1 MPPLRLAAVGLVLVL
16 VEIRL
21 GSVMLSL
28 DLVGW
33 VLTAIGMN
41 QLIDVSKWFVWAR
54 NLAITAL
61 VLELVQ
67 MIAPIA
73 LVRVLTEVILRLAVL
88 AFVYC
93 LCTALLQRLGK
104 RDGGYAVT
112 LQVLRVAIPLVT
124 LLGAAFAVLP
134 VPAGVP
140 VGWLYPI
147 QLAGTVVLAVAMW
160 LLGSRYTFTR

>member
-1 MPPLRLAAVGLVLVL
+1 MPPLRLAAVGLLLVL

-61 VLELVQ
+61 VLELVR
-67 MIAPIA
+67 MIAPIV
-73 LVRVLTEVILRLAVL
+73 LVGVLTDVFLRLAVL
-88 AFVYC
+88 AFIYC

-124 LLGAAFAVLP
+124 LLGAVFAVLP
-134 VPAGVP
+134 APAGVP

-147 QLAGTVVLAVAMW
+147 QLAGTVLLAGAMW

>member
-1 MPPLRLAAVGLVLVL
+1 MPPLRLAAVGLLLVL

-28 DLVGW
+28 DLIGW
-33 VLTAIGMN
+33 VLAAMGMN
-41 QLIDVSKWFVWAR
+41 QLIDLDKWFVWAR

-61 VLELVQ
+61 VLELVLF
-67 MIAPIA
+67 ISPIA
-73 LVRVLTEVILRLAVL
+73 LINVLADVFLRLVAL

-93 LCTALLQRLGK
+93 LCSALLQRLGK
-104 RDGGYAVT
+104 RDQAFGVT

-147 QLAGTVVLAVAMW
+147 QLAGTVVLAVVMW
-160 LLGSRYTFTR
+160 LLGSRYSFTR

>member
-1 MPPLRLAAVGLVLVL
+1 MPPLRLAAIGLVLVL

-21 GSVMLSL
+21 GSLLLSL
-28 DLVGW
+28 DLIGW
-33 VLTAIGMN
+33 ALAAIGMN
-41 QLIDVSKWFVWAR
+41 QLIDLSKWFVWAR

-67 MIAPIA
+67 FISPLA
-73 LVRVLTEVILRLAVL
+73 LISLLADVGLRLAVL
-88 AFVYC
+88 CFVYC

-124 LLGAAFAVLP
+124 LLGAASAVVSLP
-134 VPAGVP
+134 ASVP
-140 VGWLYPI
+140 VGWLYPA
-147 QLAGTVVLAVAMW
+147 QLAATVVLAVVIW
-160 LLGSRYTFTR
+160 LLGSRYTYSR

>member
-1 MPPLRLAAVGLVLVL
+1 MPPLRLAAVGLLLVL

-61 VLELVQ
+61 VLELVR
-67 MIAPIA
+67 MIAPIL
-73 LVRVLTEVILRLAVL
+73 LVGVLTDVFLRLAVL

-124 LLGAAFAVLP
+124 LLGAVFAVLP
-134 VPAGVP
+134 APAGVP

-147 QLAGTVVLAVAMW
+147 QLAGTVLLAGAMW

>member
-1 MPPLRLAAVGLVLVL
+1 MPPLRLAAVGLLLVL

-61 VLELVQ
+61 VLELVR
-67 MIAPIA
+67 MIAPVA
-73 LVRVLTEVILRLAVL
+73 LVSVLTDVLLRLAVL

-104 RDGGYAVT
+104 RDGGYAVA

-124 LLGAAFAVLP
+124 LLAAAFAVLP
-134 VPAGVP
+134 APAGVP

-147 QLAGTVVLAVAMW
+147 QLAGTVVLAGAMW

>member
-1 MPPLRLAAVGLVLVL
+1 MPPLRLAAVGLLLVL

-61 VLELVQ
+61 VLELVR
-67 MIAPIA
+67 MIAPIV
-73 LVRVLTEVILRLAVL
+73 LVGVLTDVFLRLAVL
-88 AFVYC
+88 AFIYC
-93 LCTALLQRLGK
+93 L
-104 RDGGYAVT
+104 
-112 LQVLRVAIPLVT
+112 
-124 LLGAAFAVLP
+124 
-134 VPAGVP
+134 
-140 VGWLYPI
+140 
-147 QLAGTVVLAVAMW
+147 
-160 LLGSRYTFTR
+160 

>member
-1 MPPLRLAAVGLVLVL
+1 MPPLRLAAVGLLLVL

-33 VLTAIGMN
+33 VLAAMGMN
-41 QLIDVSKWFVWAR
+41 QLIDLDKSFVWAR

-61 VLELVQ
+61 VLELVLF
-67 MIAPIA
+67 IPPIA
-73 LVRVLTEVILRLAVL
+73 LINVLADVFLRLVAL

-93 LCTALLQRLGK
+93 LCSALLQRLGK
-104 RDGGYAVT
+104 RDQGFGVT

-124 LLGAAFAVLP
+124 LLGAAFTVLP
-134 VPAGVP
+134 TPDAVP

-147 QLAGTVVLAVAMW
+147 QLAGTVVLAVVMW
-160 LLGSRYTFTR
+160 LLGSRYSFTR

>member
-1 MPPLRLAAVGLVLVL
+1 MPPLRLAAVGLLLVL

-61 VLELVQ
+61 VLELVR
-67 MIAPIA
+67 MIAPIL
-73 LVRVLTEVILRLAVL
+73 LVGVLTDVFLRLAVL
-88 AFVYC
+88 AFIYC

-124 LLGAAFAVLP
+124 LLGAVFAVLP
-134 VPAGVP
+134 APAGVP

-147 QLAGTVVLAVAMW
+147 QLAGTVLLAGAMW

>member
-1 MPPLRLAAVGLVLVL
+1 MPPLRLAAVGLLLVL

-61 VLELVQ
+61 VLELVR
-67 MIAPIA
+67 MIAPIV
-73 LVRVLTEVILRLAVL
+73 LVGVLTDVFLRLAVL

-124 LLGAAFAVLP
+124 LLGAVFAVLP
-134 VPAGVP
+134 APAGVP

-147 QLAGTVVLAVAMW
+147 QLAGTVLLAGAMW

>member
-1 MPPLRLAAVGLVLVL
+1 MVL

-61 VLELVQ
+61 VLELVR
-67 MIAPIA
+67 MIAPIV
-73 LVRVLTEVILRLAVL
+73 LVGVLTDVFLRLAVL
-88 AFVYC
+88 AFIYC

-124 LLGAAFAVLP
+124 LLGAVFAVLP
-134 VPAGVP
+134 APAGVP

-147 QLAGTVVLAVAMW
+147 QLAGTVLLAGAMW

>member
-1 MPPLRLAAVGLVLVL
+1 MPPLRLAAVGLLLVL

-61 VLELVQ
+61 VLELVR
-67 MIAPIA
+67 MIAPIV
-73 LVRVLTEVILRLAVL
+73 LVGVLTDVFLRLAVL
-88 AFVYC
+88 AFIYC

-104 RDGGYAVT
+104 RDGGYAVS

-124 LLGAAFAVLP
+124 LLGAVFAVLP
-134 VPAGVP
+134 APAGVP

-147 QLAGTVVLAVAMW
+147 QLAGTVLLAGAMW

>member
-1 MPPLRLAAVGLVLVL
+1 MPPLRLAALGLLLVL

-33 VLTAIGMN
+33 VLAAIGMN
-41 QLIDVSKWFVWAR
+41 QLIDISKWFVWAR

-61 VLELVQ
+61 VLELVVF
-67 MIAPIA
+67 ISPVAP
-73 LVRVLTEVILRLAVL
+73 LTVLADVGLRLVVL

-104 RDGGYAVT
+104 RDGGHAVT
-112 LQVLRVAIPLVT
+112 LQVLRIAIPLVT

-134 VPAGVP
+134 APAGVP

-147 QLAGTVVLAVAMW
+147 QLAGTVVLAVVMW
-160 LLGSRYTFTR
+160 LLGSRYSFTR

>member
-1 MPPLRLAAVGLVLVL
+1 MPPLRLAAIGLVLVL

-21 GSVMLSL
+21 GSLLLSL

-33 VLTAIGMN
+33 VLAAMGMN
-41 QLIDVSKWFVWAR
+41 QLIDVSKWFLWAR

-61 VLELVQ
+61 VLELIQ
-67 MIAPIA
+67 FISPID
-73 LVRVLTEVILRLAVL
+73 LVTLLADIGLRLAVL
-88 AFVYC
+88 GFVYC

-104 RDGGYAVT
+104 RDGPYAVT

-124 LLGAAFAVLP
+124 LLGAASAVVSLP
-134 VPAGVP
+134 ASVP
-140 VGWLYPI
+140 VGWLYPA
-147 QLAGTVVLAVAMW
+147 QLLGTVVLAGAMW